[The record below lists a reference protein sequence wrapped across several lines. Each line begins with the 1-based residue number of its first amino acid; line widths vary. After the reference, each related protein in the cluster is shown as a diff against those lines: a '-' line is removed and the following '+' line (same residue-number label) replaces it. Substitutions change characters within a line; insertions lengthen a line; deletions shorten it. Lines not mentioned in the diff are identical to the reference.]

1 MGVKKGE
8 LQRLR
13 DENSK
18 LNNSIMS
25 LRFII
30 INFFKS
36 IEGLS
41 VQQKVI
47 FHGLLN
53 ELADYYTGDKK
64 DGCSEEVLYLVSRM
78 EESEAY
84 EQKAMRVYKLWGLL

>member
-30 INFFKS
+30 NNFFKS

-64 DGCSEEVLYLVSRM
+64 DGYPHGLIEELYKTTGVYFNGKKKILIGM
-78 EESEAY
+78 E
-84 EQKAMRVYKLWGLL
+84 